1 MIFAFEILIENIFSI
16 SGIGRWLIN
25 ALMVQDYNA
34 ISAASM
40 AIGIF
45 VLSINLL
52 SGLMTTLLDP
62 AKKKDWYV

>member
-1 MIFAFEILIENIFSI
+1 
-16 SGIGRWLIN
+16 
-25 ALMVQDYNA
+25 MVQDYNA